1 MGECIIKLSSMLIKT
16 QASLLLGV
24 SVFQMQPLQ
33 FYTCAP
39 SAGVFLHFG
48 SLCGASWRLD
58 KTRD

>member
-1 MGECIIKLSSMLIKT
+1 MLIKT

-33 FYTCAP
+33 FYTCA
-39 SAGVFLHFG
+39 SLAGVFLHFG
-48 SLCGASWRLD
+48 SVGGASWRLD